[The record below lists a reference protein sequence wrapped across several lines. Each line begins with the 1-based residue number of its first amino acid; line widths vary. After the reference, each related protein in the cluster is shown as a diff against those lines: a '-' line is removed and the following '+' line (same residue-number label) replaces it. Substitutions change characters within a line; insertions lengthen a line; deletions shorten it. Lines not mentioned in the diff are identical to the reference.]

1 MNEQKQRLPIGYW
14 VKKVDR
20 LLTEKIESVQQLDR
34 ISRID
39 WQVLNTL
46 SRSSP
51 QSITQLAS
59 VLEPFASVDQL
70 ERVTDELRERG
81 LIVKE
86 EATGLI
92 RLTEE
97 GEQLHTRA
105 LERQRRVRRQAV
117 AGLSE
122 ADYAT
127 TIRVLQ
133 QIVKNLES
141 GELNEK

>member
-1 MNEQKQRLPIGYW
+1 M
-14 VKKVDR
+14 
-20 LLTEKIESVQQLDR
+20 QQLDR

-133 QIVKNLES
+133 QIAKNLES